1 MRSILILFIF
11 LVTIMSTEAQTN
23 DTADIKKIFEQYKSA
38 ILNDKAEV
46 ALNSIDNRSID
57 YYKGILSDVK
67 KADSNKISTMSLIDK
82 ITVLGIRARATKQEI
97 INMKGSD
104 AFLFAI
110 RNGMVGKSSVVNNS
124 VGEITVDNNFAKGEL
139 LVKGNKTPIYFHF
152 YKESEGWKLNLTELF
167 SLGNSSLKQM
177 SQESGKPENEY
188 LLEILSLLSGKTLSY
203 EIWHPVE

>member
-23 DTADIKKIFEQYKSA
+23 DIADIKKIFEQYKSA

-57 YYKGILSDVK
+57 YYKGILSEVK
-67 KADSNKISTMSLIDK
+67 KADSNKISTMSLMDK

-177 SQESGKPENEY
+177 FQESGKSENEY
-188 LLEILSLLSGKTLSY
+188 LLEILSLLSGKTLGY
-203 EIWHPVE
+203 EIWQPVE